1 MTEIQKLDAET
12 QARIA
17 AGEAVTR
24 PEDVVKELLE
34 NALDAGAARIEIRVE
49 NGGIDRARVRDDGCG
64 MAAEDARFA
73 FERHTTSKLD
83 GAEGVGRVKTLGFRG
98 EALPSIA
105 AVADVTLTTKPEG
118 GEATRVIVEDGET
131 ETRPAGHG
139 VGTTVMVTD
148 LFERVPARRKS
159 LADPAT
165 EFARVSD
172 LVTRYALVR
181 PDVSFR
187 LEHGDRTVLTTP
199 GSGDFADA
207 LLGAYD
213 RTVAG
218 QSEAVAGQRESG
230 AGEIAVHGRVVH
242 PGETRARPS
251 HVHVAVNGRALADS
265 TVRDAVVE
273 GYGSLLPEG
282 RYPIAAIAVDLP
294 AEAVDANVHPR
305 KEEVGFTDAD
315 AVADAVSTAVRAALS
330 TADLARTAEM
340 AFDPESS
347 LSPVERDSAFG
358 EVSVIGQFREAYL
371 LCEADEDLLV
381 VDQHAAHERVNYERL
396 RESVGEA
403 VPTRELDPPATLSL
417 SPGAAATLEANR
429 EAVAGLG
436 YEVSAFGGD
445 TYRVAAVPAP
455 LGRAVAP
462 ESLREVLDRLGA
474 GDDPV
479 DRREEL
485 LKDLACH
492 PSLKAGEALDAETAG
507 DLLERLGACE
517 QPYACPHGRPTVLS
531 IDERTLV
538 SGFERGRRRLG

>member
-1 MTEIQKLDAET
+1 MSEVKKLDADAR
-12 QARIA
+12 ARIA

-24 PEDVVKELLE
+24 PEDVVKELVE
-34 NALDAGAARIEIRVE
+34 NALDAGAARIEVQVE
-49 NGGIDRARVRDDGCG
+49 NGGIDRVRVRDDGVG
-64 MAAEDARFA
+64 MTAEDARFA

-83 GAEGVGRVKTLGFRG
+83 GAEGVARVETLGFRG

-118 GEATRVIVEDGET
+118 GEATRVIVEDGEK

-139 VGTTVMVTD
+139 VGTTVAVTG
-148 LFERVPARRKS
+148 LFERLPARRKS

-218 QSEAVAGQRESG
+218 QSEAVSG
-230 AGEIAVHGRVVH
+230 GTGEVAVHGRVVH

-251 HVHVAVNGRALADS
+251 HVHVGVNGRALADQ
-265 TVRDAVVE
+265 TIRDAVVE

-282 RYPIAAIAVDLP
+282 RYPIAAVAVDLP
-294 AEAVDANVHPR
+294 AESVDVNVHPR
-305 KEEVGFTDAD
+305 KREVAFTDAD
-315 AVADAVSTAVRAALS
+315 AVAEAVSGAVREALS

-347 LSPVERDSAFG
+347 LTPVARDSAFG
-358 EVSVIGQFREAYL
+358 GASVIGQFRDAYL
-371 LCEADEDLLV
+371 LCEADDDLLV

-396 RESVGEA
+396 RAVVGEEE
-403 VPTRELDPPATLSL
+403 VSTRSIDPPATLSL
-417 SPGAAATLEANR
+417 SPAAAATLEANR
-429 EAVAGLG
+429 EAVAALG
-436 YEVSAFGGD
+436 YEVTAFGGD
-445 TYRVAAVPAP
+445 TYRVTAVPAP
-455 LGRAVAP
+455 LGRAAAP
-462 ESLREVLDRLGA
+462 ESLRDVLDRLG
-474 GDDPV
+474 DDDSGGPD

-492 PSLKAGEALDAETAG
+492 PSLKAGDALDPETAG

-538 SGFERGRRRLG
+538 SGFERGSRRLG